1 MDIAMKRAYL
11 EATQADGTR
20 VLVDRLWPR
29 GVSKERARIDLW
41 PKEITPS
48 TGLRK
53 WYHQNPEQHW
63 DEFQQ
68 RYIAELAEQ
77 EEALQA
83 LCELAQRQKITLV
96 TAAKDEQHNHV
107 VLLEHVLEQSLTSVD

>member
-1 MDIAMKRAYL
+1 MDIAMKYGYL
-11 EATQADGTR
+11 EANQADGTR
-20 VLVDRLWPR
+20 VLVDLLWPR
-29 GVSKERARIDLW
+29 DVSKEGARIDLW
-41 PKEITPS
+41 PKEISPS
-48 TGLRK
+48 TEQRK
-53 WYHQNPEQHW
+53 WCHQNPEQNW

-83 LCELAQRQKITLV
+83 LCELAQQQKITLV

-107 VLLEHVLEQSLTSVD
+107 VVLKRVMLQRLAQSN